1 MTTAVQPTFATTGRG
16 PNWGAPETRV
26 GTGST
31 TDSPLKVWNGSEWV
45 STGVTVSD

>member
-31 TDSPLKVWNGSEWV
+31 TDSPLKVWTGSEWAPAALKV
-45 STGVTVSD
+45 ED

>member
-26 GTGST
+26 GTGGST
-31 TDSPLKVWNGSEWV
+31 SPLTVWDGTEWV
-45 STGVTVSD
+45 PVGVTT